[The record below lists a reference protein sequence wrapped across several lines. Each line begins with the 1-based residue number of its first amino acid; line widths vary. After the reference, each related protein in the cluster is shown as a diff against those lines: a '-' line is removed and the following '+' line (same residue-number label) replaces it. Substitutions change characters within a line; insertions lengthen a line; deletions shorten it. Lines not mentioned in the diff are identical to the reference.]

1 MVLQKCRR
9 YNHLDDMIMSC
20 SIGGRHSHTHGDD
33 HGEDHGSD
41 YHHDHGD
48 DDYYDHG
55 DGPVHSSPADI
66 AILIPLVYVT
76 AYSR

>member
-20 SIGGRHSHTHGDD
+20 SIGGRHSHTHG
-33 HGEDHGSD
+33 SD

-55 DGPVHSSPADI
+55 NGPVHSSPAYI